1 MWCWV
6 VDMQLTITEFEELTH
21 MRDNIRRSVDA
32 LELCWSCQRV
42 SECEPATVDDGPP
55 VWMCSD
61 CATKSRF
68 LHAGKNI
75 RLAWPSGS

>member
-1 MWCWV
+1 
-6 VDMQLTITEFEELTH
+6 MQLTMTETEELSQ

-55 VWMCSD
+55 VWLCSD
-61 CATKSRF
+61 CAMKHRRHHT
-68 LHAGKNI
+68 GEQG
-75 RLAWPSGS
+75 RLAWPFGS

>member
-1 MWCWV
+1 
-6 VDMQLTITEFEELTH
+6 MQLTMTETEELSQ

-55 VWMCSD
+55 VWLCSG
-61 CATKSRF
+61 CATKSR
-68 LHAGKNI
+68 LRCPGEQG
-75 RLAWPSGS
+75 RLAWPFGS